1 MNVYYNK
8 YLILISSDGREK
20 KFQSCQKRR
29 FIHYSKNPP
38 ISKKRVIRRLM
49 RECTKE
55 MDFRI
60 MIKRTTRKKGGTHL
74 PDVIFEPAGNDSNTK
89 SSNIII

>member
-8 YLILISSDGREK
+8 YLILISSHGREK

-38 ISKKRVIRRLM
+38 ISKKR
-49 RECTKE
+49 ETW
-55 MDFRI
+55 
-60 MIKRTTRKKGGTHL
+60 KRAFKKQKIEKLKLKAHIQNL
-74 PDVIFEPAGNDSNTK
+74 
-89 SSNIII
+89 